1 MHSRIIELSKE
12 PVLKQER
19 ISEASIP
26 EWFCNTIAD
35 YTDANTDRDHDIKWF
50 LSRVGNYVDVAE
62 DGQSFTFRP
71 KAKQMHFERSYHT
84 FLDKV
89 CELTGISLG
98 AFVGETK
105 YDIGMAMYKLND
117 CFNDKVGY
125 IYISIDSCRG
135 TVGDMDCLV
144 IDSPEELLDKLLY
157 EMAVDIMEEGGHD
170 LNPVEASALE
180 RAEVARRL
188 NVYLEQLPEYQ
199 DRISFIFERK

>member
-105 YDIGMAMYKLND
+105 YDIGMAMYTPPQKQYEEVSLD
-117 CFNDKVGY
+117 DDITLTGHSIVKYRFRGIEHAQELRWVVGF
-125 IYISIDSCRG
+125 CRW
-135 TVGDMDCLV
+135 
-144 IDSPEELLDKLLY
+144 SYNE
-157 EMAVDIMEEGGHD
+157 
-170 LNPVEASALE
+170 
-180 RAEVARRL
+180 
-188 NVYLEQLPEYQ
+188 
-199 DRISFIFERK
+199 

>member
-12 PVLKQER
+12 PDLKQER

-50 LSRVGNYVDVAE
+50 LSCVGNYVDVAE

-105 YDIGMAMYKLND
+105 YDTLA
-117 CFNDKVGY
+117 F
-125 IYISIDSCRG
+125 R
-135 TVGDMDCLV
+135 
-144 IDSPEELLDKLLY
+144 LLF
-157 EMAVDIMEEGGHD
+157 
-170 LNPVEASALE
+170 
-180 RAEVARRL
+180 VAK
-188 NVYLEQLPEYQ
+188 E
-199 DRISFIFERK
+199 

>member
-1 MHSRIIELSKE
+1 MPPPIATKFTKLVLTILAITILGIILSF
-12 PVLKQER
+12 VSQ
-19 ISEASIP
+19 
-26 EWFCNTIAD
+26 
-35 YTDANTDRDHDIKWF
+35 DHTLLIKWF

-117 CFNDKVGY
+117 CFND
-125 IYISIDSCRG
+125 
-135 TVGDMDCLV
+135 ML
-144 IDSPEELLDKLLY
+144 
-157 EMAVDIMEEGGHD
+157 H
-170 LNPVEASALE
+170 LE
-180 RAEVARRL
+180 
-188 NVYLEQLPEYQ
+188 
-199 DRISFIFERK
+199 IG

>member
-117 CFNDKVGY
+117 CFNDITRRVIPTGS
-125 IYISIDSCRG
+125 IIS
-135 TVGDMDCLV
+135 
-144 IDSPEELLDKLLY
+144 LLWIALLR
-157 EMAVDIMEEGGHD
+157 IMTT
-170 LNPVEASALE
+170 
-180 RAEVARRL
+180 
-188 NVYLEQLPEYQ
+188 
-199 DRISFIFERK
+199 RIWRHSTSISWSIL

>member
-12 PVLKQER
+12 PDLKQER

-50 LSRVGNYVDVAE
+50 LSCVGNYVDVAE

-105 YDIGMAMYKLND
+105 YDICLTIPTRKNEHLPYLLAQACLPCVIAWSSMA
-117 CFNDKVGY
+117 
-125 IYISIDSCRG
+125 
-135 TVGDMDCLV
+135 T
-144 IDSPEELLDKLLY
+144 
-157 EMAVDIMEEGGHD
+157 
-170 LNPVEASALE
+170 ASV
-180 RAEVARRL
+180 VA
-188 NVYLEQLPEYQ
+188 
-199 DRISFIFERK
+199 

>member
-12 PVLKQER
+12 PDLKQER

-50 LSRVGNYVDVAE
+50 LSCVGNYVDVAE

-105 YDIGMAMYKLND
+105 YDIGMAMYKPFD
-117 CFNDKVGY
+117 DPVF
-125 IYISIDSCRG
+125 
-135 TVGDMDCLV
+135 MDLLELV
-144 IDSPEELLDKLLY
+144 VRKL
-157 EMAVDIMEEGGHD
+157 EV
-170 LNPVEASALE
+170 NALE
-180 RAEVARRL
+180 IDREFIHELDAL
-188 NVYLEQLPEYQ
+188 YLFLDEQL
-199 DRISFIFERK
+199 DIRKLQKRLTEENRA

>member
-26 EWFCNTIAD
+26 EWFYGTIAD

-50 LSRVGNYVDVAE
+50 LNFVGNYVDVAE
-62 DGQSFTFRP
+62 DGVSFTFRP

-89 CELTGISLG
+89 CELTGISLD

-117 CFNDKVGY
+117 
-125 IYISIDSCRG
+125 
-135 TVGDMDCLV
+135 
-144 IDSPEELLDKLLY
+144 
-157 EMAVDIMEEGGHD
+157 
-170 LNPVEASALE
+170 
-180 RAEVARRL
+180 
-188 NVYLEQLPEYQ
+188 
-199 DRISFIFERK
+199 